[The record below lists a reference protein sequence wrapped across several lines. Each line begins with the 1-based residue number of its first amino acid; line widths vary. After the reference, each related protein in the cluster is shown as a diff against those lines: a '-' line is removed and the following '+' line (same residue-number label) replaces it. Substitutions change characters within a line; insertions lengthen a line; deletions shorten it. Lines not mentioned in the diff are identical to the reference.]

1 MKEEMK
7 TKKQLLS
14 ELSELRQRLAQLE
27 ISATPGDR
35 FREEHYRLLFE
46 GNADGYAA
54 VDKEGYITESNP
66 AFRKMVEYSE
76 AELRGMTYKDL
87 SPERWHESEDKIIEE
102 QIRTGSYS
110 AVYEKEYRRKDGVVI
125 PVELRTYLLND
136 KREEYAGLWA
146 VIRDI
151 SERRQTEEVLRTSE
165 ERFYKAFQ
173 SSPAPTFISTI
184 SEGRYIDVNDSGLK
198 LLGYDRKEII
208 GHTSR
213 ELAIWSAYAD
223 RESLMK
229 TLLRDGYIHNKSI
242 FLRTKTGVIIETLW
256 SCEIIIINNEE
267 VMLSLLYDITER
279 KQAEEALRGWE
290 QLLMHI
296 FDFLPDA
303 TLVIDLEGKVIAWN
317 RAIEEMT
324 GVKAQEVLGKGNYE
338 YAIPFYGRR
347 RPIMAD
353 IILHQ
358 DANITP
364 KNYSVLDKQRDLMVA
379 ESWVPKLKGA
389 RAFLWAKAS
398 LLYDGK
404 GNVAGAI
411 ESIRDVTDRKRAEE
425 NLQESQR
432 RLADIIDFLPDAT
445 FAIDLRGKVIAW
457 NRAIEEMTGVD
468 VENMLGKGDFA
479 YAVPF
484 YGEKR
489 PMMIDIVLKPNKKI
503 ELSYD
508 SLVKKEQDILL
519 LEHWVP
525 KLKGARAFL
534 WGKASP
540 LYDSKGNTVGAIES
554 IRDVTDRKRAEEAL
568 KKREEDL
575 ALKTRELE
583 DLNVALRVLLK
594 QREGDQRHLGEAILS
609 NVKLLIE
616 PFVEKLKNHADPKG
630 ASYIKVI
637 QSNLQDIISP
647 FSRQLSTKY
656 LNLTNKEIQVAGLIK
671 EEKTTKE
678 IADLLNISV
687 SAVSVHR
694 YHIRKKV
701 GLTKSQNLRLY
712 LSSLA

>member
-1 MKEEMK
+1 
-7 TKKQLLS
+7 
-14 ELSELRQRLAQLE
+14 
-27 ISATPGDR
+27 
-35 FREEHYRLLFE
+35 LFE

-54 VDKEGYITESNP
+54 VDAEGFVTDSNP
-66 AFRKMVEYSE
+66 AFREMVGYSE
-76 AELRGMTYKDL
+76 AELNSMTYKDL
-87 SPERWHESEDKIIEE
+87 SPEQWHGIEEKIIEE
-102 QIRTGSYS
+102 QIRSEDYS
-110 AVYEKEYRRKDGVVI
+110 TIFEKEYRRKDGSVF
-125 PVELRTYLLND
+125 PVELRTYLLRD
-136 KREEYAGLWA
+136 EKGAHAGLWA
-146 VIRDI
+146 VVRDI
-151 SERRQTEEVLRTSE
+151 TDRKQTEECLRASE

-173 SSPAPTFISTI
+173 SSPAPTFISTVCA
-184 SEGRYIDVNDSGLK
+184 GRYIDVNDSGLK
-198 LLGYDRKEII
+198 LLGYDRDEII
-208 GHTSR
+208 GRTSR
-213 ELAIWSAYAD
+213 ELAIWSAYDD

-229 TLLRDGYIHNKSI
+229 TLLGDGCIHNKSI
-242 FLRTKTGVIIETLW
+242 FLRTKTGVIIEALW
-256 SCEIIIINNEE
+256 SCEIIRLNNEE

-279 KQAEEALRGWE
+279 KQAEESLRGWE
-290 QLLMHI
+290 QLLKHI

-303 TLVIDLEGKVIAWN
+303 TLVIDMEGKVIAWN

-324 GVKAQEVLGKGNYE
+324 GVKAQELLGKGNFE

-353 IILHQ
+353 IILNQ
-358 DANITP
+358 DANITE

-379 ESWVPKLKGA
+379 ESWVPNLKGA

-398 LLYDGK
+398 FLYDGK

-411 ESIRDVTDRKRAEE
+411 ESIRDVTDRKRA
-425 NLQESQR
+425 
-432 RLADIIDFLPDAT
+432 A
-445 FAIDLRGKVIAW
+445 
-457 NRAIEEMTGVD
+457 
-468 VENMLGKGDFA
+468 
-479 YAVPF
+479 
-484 YGEKR
+484 
-489 PMMIDIVLKPNKKI
+489 
-503 ELSYD
+503 
-508 SLVKKEQDILL
+508 
-519 LEHWVP
+519 
-525 KLKGARAFL
+525 
-534 WGKASP
+534 
-540 LYDSKGNTVGAIES
+540 
-554 IRDVTDRKRAEEAL
+554 EAL

-630 ASYIKVI
+630 ASYLKVI

-647 FSRQLSTKY
+647 FSQQLSTKY

-701 GLTKSQNLRLY
+701 GLTKNQNLRLY

>member
-1 MKEEMK
+1 MKEELK
-7 TKKQLLS
+7 TKRQQIA
-14 ELSELRQRLAQLE
+14 ELSALRRRLAEPKMSDSSGERLK
-27 ISATPGDR
+27 
-35 FREEHYRLLFE
+35 EEHYRLLFE

-54 VDKEGYITESNP
+54 VNEDGFIIAYNP
-66 AFRKMVEYSE
+66 AFREMVGYSE

-87 SPERWHESEDKIIEE
+87 SPERWNEIEGKIIDE
-102 QIRTGSYS
+102 QIRMGRYS
-110 AVYEKEYRRKDGVVI
+110 TLYEKEYQRKDGSVF
-125 PVELRTYLLND
+125 PVELRTYLLKD
-136 KREEYAGLWA
+136 KKGTHAGLWA

-151 SERRQTEEVLRTSE
+151 TDRKQTEEGLRASE

-184 SEGRYIDVNDSGLK
+184 SGGRYIDVNDSGLK
-198 LLGYDRKEII
+198 LLGYDREEII
-208 GHTSR
+208 GRTSR
-213 ELAIWSAYAD
+213 ELVIWRAHAD

-229 TLLRDGYIHNKSI
+229 RLLADGCIHDESI
-242 FLRTKTGVIIETLW
+242 FLRTKAGAIIETLW
-256 SCEIIIINNEE
+256 SCEIIRVNNEE
-267 VMLSLLYDITER
+267 VMLSLLYDVTER

-303 TLVIDLEGKVIAWN
+303 TLVIDMEGKVIAWN

-353 IILHQ
+353 IILNQ
-358 DANITP
+358 DANITQ

-398 LLYDGK
+398 LLYNGK

-411 ESIRDVTDRKRAEE
+411 ESIRD
-425 NLQESQR
+425 
-432 RLADIIDFLPDAT
+432 I
-445 FAIDLRGKVIAW
+445 
-457 NRAIEEMTGVD
+457 
-468 VENMLGKGDFA
+468 
-479 YAVPF
+479 
-484 YGEKR
+484 
-489 PMMIDIVLKPNKKI
+489 
-503 ELSYD
+503 
-508 SLVKKEQDILL
+508 
-519 LEHWVP
+519 
-525 KLKGARAFL
+525 
-534 WGKASP
+534 
-540 LYDSKGNTVGAIES
+540 
-554 IRDVTDRKRAEEAL
+554 TDRKRAEEAL
-568 KKREEDL
+568 EKREEDL
-575 ALKTRELE
+575 AFKTRELE
-583 DLNVALRVLLK
+583 DLNIALRVLLK

-647 FSRQLSTKY
+647 FARQLSTKY

-701 GLTKSQNLRLY
+701 GLTKSQNLHLY